1 MKEKNRI
8 LNARKEHKQ
17 RKMNKKT
24 KNEQTRK
31 NIVTTFYAR
40 RREAS
45 PTSKKENIF
54 DELN

>member
-24 KNEQTRK
+24 KNEQTKK

-45 PTSKKENIF
+45 PTRKKENIF